1 MNANPA
7 PTAAQSMSV
16 ADKFLAAAA
25 ELVPALEAETEAL
38 RAFDLARLPD
48 LLITKEKAANVY
60 AEQVAAVRAEMA
72 KGTLPPQARERLKVV
87 VSRIDMAGARN
98 AIALQAAT
106 AAHRKVID
114 VIARAAERRSGRVA
128 AYGRSGRI
136 AEAPRGTRP
145 AASLMQSQVA

>member
-1 MNANPA
+1 
-7 PTAAQSMSV
+7 MSV

-38 RAFDLARLPD
+38 RAFDLARLPVC
-48 LLITKEKAANVY
+48 LVAKEKAANVY

-128 AYGRSGRI
+128 AYSNSGRM
-136 AEAPRGTRP
+136 AEAPRGARP
-145 AASLMQSQVA
+145 ATSLMQSQVA